1 MTVTVAVTPKV
12 GPSDT
17 VGGVTPIGLFPISLF
32 HQFDSRA
39 CLAGN
44 ASGSGAAPSRVAAA
58 SQWQV
63 TFAATFTS
71 GNFQFSSD
79 TPRRGPSSAAN
90 NNQTN

>member
-39 CLAGN
+39 CLGN
-44 ASGSGAAPSRVAAA
+44 ASGSEAAPSQLSQVAAA

-71 GNFQFSSD
+71 GNFKFSSD
-79 TPRRGPSSAAN
+79 CDSDTRAIFRG
-90 NNQTN
+90 QQ